1 MTMPKLRFKSN
12 ELLREVSLSEV
23 GNFYGGLS
31 GKTKSDFGFGDSKFI
46 TYMNVFTNTIAKQD
60 MCDLVMVGH
69 NEKQNLVVDGDVL
82 FTQSSETPEEVGMA
96 SVWTHKQKVY
106 LNSFSFGLR
115 IKNKQNVDPVYLTYL
130 LRSPVYRK
138 SISIQAQGISRYNLS
153 SSRLSTLKVKIPA
166 LEEQQKIAAFFM
178 ALDEKIAVAK
188 LQLEQINKLNLS
200 IAKALLSGEKRCF
213 QSDGSRYPDWQKG
226 KLGDAFNVK
235 MCKRIFKE
243 ETSEEGDIPFY
254 KIGTFC
260 GEADSYISRETF
272 EYYSKKY
279 SYPQKGDTLISCSG
293 TVGRCVEFDGEPSYF
308 QDSNIVWLEAKDR
321 EYIYNK
327 AYLGAVLENL
337 TWNELSSST
346 IKRIYSK
353 DLLSKEWFIPCL
365 EEQQRISELLQ
376 AMKIKIS
383 LRTKKTFVFA
393 KIKEILHAAN
403 VRLRPSP

>member
-1 MTMPKLRFKSN
+1 M
-12 ELLREVSLSEV
+12 
-23 GNFYGGLS
+23 S

-166 LEEQQKIAAFFM
+166 LEEQQKIAAFFT

-383 LRTKKTFVFA
+383 LRTKKLLSLQKLKKFFMQQMFV
-393 KIKEILHAAN
+393 
-403 VRLRPSP
+403 

>member
-60 MCDLVMVGH
+60 MCDLVMVEH

-166 LEEQQKIAAFFM
+166 LEEQQKIAAFFT

-260 GEADSYISRETF
+260 GEADSYISRETL

-383 LRTKKTFVFA
+383 LRTKKLLSLQKLKKFFMQQMFV
-393 KIKEILHAAN
+393 
-403 VRLRPSP
+403 

>member
-166 LEEQQKIAAFFM
+166 LEEQQKIAAFFT

-200 IAKALLSGEKRCF
+200 IAKALLSGEERCF

-383 LRTKKTFVFA
+383 LRTKKLLSLQKLKKFFMQQMFV
-393 KIKEILHAAN
+393 
-403 VRLRPSP
+403 

>member
-60 MCDLVMVGH
+60 MCDLVMVGY

-166 LEEQQKIAAFFM
+166 LEEQQKIAAFFT

-383 LRTKKTFVFA
+383 LRTKKLLSLQKLKKFFMQQMFV
-393 KIKEILHAAN
+393 
-403 VRLRPSP
+403 

>member
-31 GKTKSDFGFGDSKFI
+31 GKTKSDFGFGDSMFI

-166 LEEQQKIAAFFM
+166 LEEQQKIAAFFT
-178 ALDEKIAVAK
+178 ALDRRIE
-188 LQLEQINKLNLS
+188 NC
-200 IAKALLSGEKRCF
+200 EKRLVTLEHLKKGLLQKMLSSNSRTLPEIRF
-213 QSDGSRYPDWQKG
+213 KGFAGSW
-226 KLGDAFNVK
+226 
-235 MCKRIFKE
+235 
-243 ETSEEGDIPFY
+243 
-254 KIGTFC
+254 
-260 GEADSYISRETF
+260 
-272 EYYSKKY
+272 
-279 SYPQKGDTLISCSG
+279 
-293 TVGRCVEFDGEPSYF
+293 
-308 QDSNIVWLEAKDR
+308 
-321 EYIYNK
+321 K
-327 AYLGAVLENL
+327 AYKLSEVLDEIYVGQTPRRNHKEF
-337 TWNELSSST
+337 WNVQL
-346 IKRIYSK
+346 IG
-353 DLLSKEWFIPCL
+353 CL
-365 EEQQRISELLQ
+365 VV
-376 AMKIKIS
+376 
-383 LRTKKTFVFA
+383 T
-393 KIKEILHAAN
+393 
-403 VRLRPSP
+403 

>member
-60 MCDLVMVGH
+60 MCDLVMVEH

-166 LEEQQKIAAFFM
+166 LEEQQKIAAFFT

-365 EEQQRISELLQ
+365 EERQRISELLQ

-383 LRTKKTFVFA
+383 LRTKKLLSLQKLKKFFMQQMFV
-393 KIKEILHAAN
+393 
-403 VRLRPSP
+403 

>member
-60 MCDLVMVGH
+60 MCDLVMVEH

-153 SSRLSTLKVKIPA
+153 SSRLSTLKVKIPD
-166 LEEQQKIAAFFM
+166 LEEQQKIAAFFT

-383 LRTKKTFVFA
+383 LRTKKLLSLQKLKKFFMQQMFV
-393 KIKEILHAAN
+393 
-403 VRLRPSP
+403 

>member
-166 LEEQQKIAAFFM
+166 LEEQQKIAAFFT

-293 TVGRCVEFDGEPSYF
+293 TVGRCVEFDGELSYF

-383 LRTKKTFVFA
+383 LRTKKLLSLQKLKKFFMQQMFV
-393 KIKEILHAAN
+393 
-403 VRLRPSP
+403 

>member
-166 LEEQQKIAAFFM
+166 LEEQQKIAAFFT

-327 AYLGAVLENL
+327 AYFGAVLENL

-383 LRTKKTFVFA
+383 LRTKKLLSLQKLKKFFMQQMFV
-393 KIKEILHAAN
+393 
-403 VRLRPSP
+403 

>member
-1 MTMPKLRFKSN
+1 MTMPKLKFKSN

-166 LEEQQKIAAFFM
+166 LEEQQKIAAFFT

-383 LRTKKTFVFA
+383 LRTKKLLSLQKLKKFFMQQMFV
-393 KIKEILHAAN
+393 
-403 VRLRPSP
+403 

>member
-166 LEEQQKIAAFFM
+166 LEEQQKIAAFFT

-243 ETSEEGDIPFY
+243 ETSEVGDIPFY

-383 LRTKKTFVFA
+383 LRTKKLLSLQKLKKFFMQQMFV
-393 KIKEILHAAN
+393 
-403 VRLRPSP
+403 

>member
-31 GKTKSDFGFGDSKFI
+31 GMTKSDFGFGDSKFI

-60 MCDLVMVGH
+60 MCDLVMVEH

-166 LEEQQKIAAFFM
+166 LEEQQKIAAFFT

-383 LRTKKTFVFA
+383 LRTKKLLSLQKLKKFFMQQMFV
-393 KIKEILHAAN
+393 
-403 VRLRPSP
+403 

>member
-226 KLGDAFNVK
+226 KLGDDFNVK

-383 LRTKKTFVFA
+383 LRTKKLLSLQKLKKFFMQQMFV
-393 KIKEILHAAN
+393 
-403 VRLRPSP
+403 

>member
-166 LEEQQKIAAFFM
+166 LEEQQKIAAFFTV
-178 ALDEKIAVAK
+178 LDEKIAVAK

-383 LRTKKTFVFA
+383 LRTKKLLSLQKLKKFFMQQMFV
-393 KIKEILHAAN
+393 
-403 VRLRPSP
+403 

>member
-166 LEEQQKIAAFFM
+166 LEEQQKIAAFFT

-226 KLGDAFNVK
+226 KLGDVFNVK

-383 LRTKKTFVFA
+383 LRTKKLLSLQKLKKFFMQQMFV
-393 KIKEILHAAN
+393 
-403 VRLRPSP
+403 

>member
-106 LNSFSFGLR
+106 LNSFSLGLR

-166 LEEQQKIAAFFM
+166 LEEQKKIAAFFT

-383 LRTKKTFVFA
+383 LRTKKLLSLQKLKKFFMQQMFV
-393 KIKEILHAAN
+393 
-403 VRLRPSP
+403 

>member
-166 LEEQQKIAAFFM
+166 LEEQQKIAAFFT

-226 KLGDAFNVK
+226 ILGDAFNVK

-383 LRTKKTFVFA
+383 LRTKKLLSLQKLKKFFMQQMFV
-393 KIKEILHAAN
+393 
-403 VRLRPSP
+403 

>member
-46 TYMNVFTNTIAKQD
+46 MYMNVFTNTIAKQD

-166 LEEQQKIAAFFM
+166 LEEQQKIAAFFT

-383 LRTKKTFVFA
+383 LRTKKLLSLQKLKKFFMQQMFV
-393 KIKEILHAAN
+393 
-403 VRLRPSP
+403 

>member
-46 TYMNVFTNTIAKQD
+46 TYMNVFTNAIAKQD

-166 LEEQQKIAAFFM
+166 LEEQQKIAAFFT

-200 IAKALLSGEKRCF
+200 IAKSLLSGEKRCF

-383 LRTKKTFVFA
+383 LRMRKLLSLQKLKKFFMQQMFV
-393 KIKEILHAAN
+393 
-403 VRLRPSP
+403 

>member
-166 LEEQQKIAAFFM
+166 LEEQQKIAAFFT

-213 QSDGSRYPDWQKG
+213 QSDGSRCPDWQKG

-383 LRTKKTFVFA
+383 LRTKKLLSLQKLKKFFMQQMFV
-393 KIKEILHAAN
+393 
-403 VRLRPSP
+403 

>member
-46 TYMNVFTNTIAKQD
+46 TYMNVFTNAIAKQD

-166 LEEQQKIAAFFM
+166 LEEQQKIAAFFT
-178 ALDEKIAVAK
+178 ALDEKISVAK

-200 IAKALLSGEKRCF
+200 IAKSLLSGEKRCF

-383 LRTKKTFVFA
+383 LRMKKLLSLQKLKKFFMQQMFV
-393 KIKEILHAAN
+393 
-403 VRLRPSP
+403 

>member
-46 TYMNVFTNTIAKQD
+46 TYMNAFTNTIAKQD
-60 MCDLVMVGH
+60 MCDLVMVEH

-166 LEEQQKIAAFFM
+166 LEEQQKIAAFFT

-383 LRTKKTFVFA
+383 LRTKKLLSLQKLKKFFMQQMFV
-393 KIKEILHAAN
+393 
-403 VRLRPSP
+403 

>member
-115 IKNKQNVDPVYLTYL
+115 IKNKQNIDPVYLTYL

-166 LEEQQKIAAFFM
+166 LEEQQKIAAFFT

-383 LRTKKTFVFA
+383 LRTKKLLSLQKLKKFFMQQMFV
-393 KIKEILHAAN
+393 
-403 VRLRPSP
+403 

>member
-60 MCDLVMVGH
+60 ICDLVMVGH

-166 LEEQQKIAAFFM
+166 LEEQQKIAAFFT

-383 LRTKKTFVFA
+383 LRTKKLLSLQKLKKFFMQQMFV
-393 KIKEILHAAN
+393 
-403 VRLRPSP
+403 

>member
-60 MCDLVMVGH
+60 MCDLVMVEH

-106 LNSFSFGLR
+106 LNSFSFWLR

-166 LEEQQKIAAFFM
+166 LEEQQKIAAFFT

-383 LRTKKTFVFA
+383 LRTKKLLSLQKLKKFFMQQMFV
-393 KIKEILHAAN
+393 
-403 VRLRPSP
+403 

>member
-166 LEEQQKIAAFFM
+166 LEEQQKIAAFFT
-178 ALDEKIAVAK
+178 ALDEKIAIAK

-383 LRTKKTFVFA
+383 LRTKKLLSLQKLKKFFMQQMFV
-393 KIKEILHAAN
+393 
-403 VRLRPSP
+403 

>member
-60 MCDLVMVGH
+60 MCDLVMVEH

-166 LEEQQKIAAFFM
+166 LEEQQKIAAFFT

-200 IAKALLSGEKRCF
+200 IAKSLLSGEKRCF

-383 LRTKKTFVFA
+383 LRTKKLLSLQKLKKFFMQQMFV
-393 KIKEILHAAN
+393 
-403 VRLRPSP
+403 

>member
-60 MCDLVMVGH
+60 MCDLVMVEH

-82 FTQSSETPEEVGMA
+82 FTQSSETPEDVGMA

-166 LEEQQKIAAFFM
+166 LEEQQKIAAFFT

-383 LRTKKTFVFA
+383 LRTKKLLSLQKLKKFFMQQMFV
-393 KIKEILHAAN
+393 
-403 VRLRPSP
+403 

>member
-60 MCDLVMVGH
+60 MCDLVMVEH

-82 FTQSSETPEEVGMA
+82 FAQSSETPEEVGMA

-166 LEEQQKIAAFFM
+166 LEEQQKIAAFFT

-383 LRTKKTFVFA
+383 LRTKKLLSLQKLKKFFMQQMFV
-393 KIKEILHAAN
+393 
-403 VRLRPSP
+403 

>member
-60 MCDLVMVGH
+60 MCDLVMVEH

-115 IKNKQNVDPVYLTYL
+115 IKNKQNVNPVYLTYL

-166 LEEQQKIAAFFM
+166 LEEQQKIAAFFT

-383 LRTKKTFVFA
+383 LRTKKLLSLQKLKKFFMQQMFV
-393 KIKEILHAAN
+393 
-403 VRLRPSP
+403 

>member
-46 TYMNVFTNTIAKQD
+46 TYMNAFTNAIAKQD

-166 LEEQQKIAAFFM
+166 LEEQQKIAAFFT

-200 IAKALLSGEKRCF
+200 IAKSLLSGEKRCF

-383 LRTKKTFVFA
+383 LRMKKLLSLQKLKKIFMQQMFV
-393 KIKEILHAAN
+393 
-403 VRLRPSP
+403 

>member
-1 MTMPKLRFKSN
+1 MTIPKLRFKSN

-46 TYMNVFTNTIAKQD
+46 TYMNVFTNAIAKQD

-166 LEEQQKIAAFFM
+166 LEEQQKIAAFFT

-200 IAKALLSGEKRCF
+200 IAKSLLSGEKRCF

-383 LRTKKTFVFA
+383 LRMKKLLSLQKLKKFFMQQMFV
-393 KIKEILHAAN
+393 
-403 VRLRPSP
+403 

>member
-12 ELLREVSLSEV
+12 ELLREISLSEV

-60 MCDLVMVGH
+60 MCDLVMVEH

-166 LEEQQKIAAFFM
+166 LEEQQKIAAFFT

-383 LRTKKTFVFA
+383 LRTKKLLSLQKLKKFFMQQMFV
-393 KIKEILHAAN
+393 
-403 VRLRPSP
+403 

>member
-166 LEEQQKIAAFFM
+166 LEEQQKIAAFFT

-279 SYPQKGDTLISCSG
+279 SCPQKGDTLISCSG

-383 LRTKKTFVFA
+383 LRTKKLLSLQKLKKFFMQQMFV
-393 KIKEILHAAN
+393 
-403 VRLRPSP
+403 

>member
-23 GNFYGGLS
+23 GNFYRGLS

-166 LEEQQKIAAFFM
+166 LEEQQKIAAFFT

-383 LRTKKTFVFA
+383 LRTKKLLSLQKLKKFFMQQMFV
-393 KIKEILHAAN
+393 
-403 VRLRPSP
+403 

>member
-166 LEEQQKIAAFFM
+166 LEEQQKIAAFFT

-243 ETSEEGDIPFY
+243 ETPEEGDIPFY

-383 LRTKKTFVFA
+383 LRTKKLLSLQKLKKFFMQQMFV
-393 KIKEILHAAN
+393 
-403 VRLRPSP
+403 

>member
-166 LEEQQKIAAFFM
+166 LEEQQKIAAFFT

-260 GEADSYISRETF
+260 GEVDSYISRETF

-383 LRTKKTFVFA
+383 LRTKKLLSLQKLKKFFMQQMFV
-393 KIKEILHAAN
+393 
-403 VRLRPSP
+403 

>member
-166 LEEQQKIAAFFM
+166 LEEQQKIAAFFT

-337 TWNELSSST
+337 IWNELSSST

-383 LRTKKTFVFA
+383 LRTKKLLSLQKLKKFFMQQMFV
-393 KIKEILHAAN
+393 
-403 VRLRPSP
+403 

>member
-46 TYMNVFTNTIAKQD
+46 TYMNVFTNAIAKQD

-166 LEEQQKIAAFFM
+166 LEEQQKIAAFFT

-200 IAKALLSGEKRCF
+200 IAKSLLSGEKRCF

-254 KIGTFC
+254 KIGAFC

-383 LRTKKTFVFA
+383 LRMKKLLSLQKLKKFFMQQMFV
-393 KIKEILHAAN
+393 
-403 VRLRPSP
+403 

>member
-166 LEEQQKIAAFFM
+166 LEEQQKIAAFFT

-188 LQLEQINKLNLS
+188 LQLEQVNKLNLS

-383 LRTKKTFVFA
+383 LRTKKLLSLQKLKKFFMQQMFV
-393 KIKEILHAAN
+393 
-403 VRLRPSP
+403 